1 MTKLPTKAPK
11 FHAQKA
17 TEQAQGG
24 RSFAGRGQKQE
35 AGRRLVPPEL
45 EPCVWGHA
53 WGRVWGHVWAWG
65 RAWGRANVCCLHVSA
80 RGREAVSPGGGDVKE
95 WGSWQTGTPRSQA
108 YVTILTLFCWLSFP
122 HRVHPALQIV
132 TLTSL

>member
-1 MTKLPTKAPK
+1 MHKRPQSRHREGARL
-11 FHAQKA
+11 
-17 TEQAQGG
+17 QAEG
-24 RSFAGRGQKQE
+24 RSKRQGDASSRPSWSRVCGDTLGRG
-35 AGRRLVPPEL
+35 
-45 EPCVWGHA
+45 
-53 WGRVWGHVWAWG
+53 GRVWGHVWAWG
-65 RAWGRANVCCLHVSA
+65 HAWGRANVCCLHVSA
-80 RGREAVSPGGGDVKE
+80 RGREAVSPGGGNVKE